1 MRFEDIRIVEIDTE
15 ASRPVGTGERQ
26 LVVLRLSGT
35 PTPQWKEM
43 FEGAWKLHAY
53 RGKRDVHFLLAT
65 MEMVSSVDDVVAH
78 HLPELRKLIAATNEA
93 YRRYLEED
101 RMLHGRNPDVS
112 GSADMPLPT
121 RPRPTQD

>member
-1 MRFEDIRIVEIDTE
+1 VRFEDIRIVEIDTE

-43 FEGAWKLHAY
+43 FGDAWKLHSY
-53 RGKRDVHFLLAT
+53 RRKRDVHFLLAT
-65 MEMVSSVDDVVAH
+65 LEMISSVEDVVAH
-78 HLPELRKLIAATNEA
+78 HLPELRKVIAATNEA

-101 RMLHGRNPDVS
+101 RMLHGRSRDVS
-112 GSADMPLPT
+112 GSADAPLPT
-121 RPRPTQD
+121 RPKPMPR